1 MKYKNKFE
9 KQLNGEH
16 QLSED
21 LRERYATSEDLREG
35 MQLKKVQQL
44 PAEIVNFRNLPDE
57 AHIRLPAMKILF
69 GCSGSTIWRG
79 VKAKR
84 IPEPRHLAERI
95 TCWQVGEVRAALAKN
110 D

>member
-1 MKYKNKFE
+1 MTNKNKHE
-9 KQLNGEH
+9 KKINGEH
-16 QLSED
+16 GSSED
-21 LRERYATSEDLREG
+21 LRDG
-35 MQLKKVQQL
+35 MQPKKMQPL
-44 PAEIVNFRNLPDE
+44 PAEITNFRDLPDE
-57 AHIRLPAMKILF
+57 AHIRLPVMKILY

-95 TCWQVGEVRAALAKN
+95 TCWRVGEVRAALAKN

>member
-16 QLSED
+16 QL
-21 LRERYATSEDLREG
+21 SEDLREG

-69 GCSGSTIWRG
+69 GCSASTIWRG

-95 TCWQVGEVRAALAKN
+95 TCWRVGEVRAALAKN